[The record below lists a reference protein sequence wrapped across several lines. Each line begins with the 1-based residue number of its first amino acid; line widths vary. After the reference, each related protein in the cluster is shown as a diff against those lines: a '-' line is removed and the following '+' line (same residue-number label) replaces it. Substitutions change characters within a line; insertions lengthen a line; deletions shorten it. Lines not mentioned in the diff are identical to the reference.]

1 MPVTYT
7 KVEKITDVAAVK
19 DAYKPTHPG
28 LFEVVYSEGDYNS
41 KLVACK
47 SYAKGE
53 VICKVEGITPG
64 PKRYTS
70 VQVAKDG
77 HIELNSDLVFMNH
90 SCSPTVS
97 LDTDSMAVVAVVDL
111 KEGDNLTF
119 FYPSSEWE
127 MDQPFTCWCGADKCV
142 KSIQGAKF
150 LSSEVMSR
158 YFTTSHIQQLISERD
173 A

>member
-19 DAYKPTHPG
+19 EAYKPTHPG

-53 VICKVEGITPG
+53 IICKVEGTTPG

-77 HIELNSDLVFMNH
+77 HIELNSDRKFPSLCL
-90 SCSPTVS
+90 CSYT
-97 LDTDSMAVVAVVDL
+97 LHLCLFLRA
-111 KEGDNLTF
+111 GF
-119 FYPSSEWE
+119 FFLLLSVQIQE
-127 MDQPFTCWCGADKCV
+127 MEEMCIRQ
-142 KSIQGAKF
+142 
-150 LSSEVMSR
+150 
-158 YFTTSHIQQLISERD
+158 Y
-173 A
+173 